1 MRIAVLLDRA
11 RVFRWHLALIEALKA
26 HGADVTVRFRR
37 TSDPLPTLLTAILD
51 FDRARGHTSADRFAT
66 HMAPEALRD
75 LKQADGM
82 AVDVTL
88 DLSAGNTIARQTG
101 PVVRPLYDGSVKDYA
116 LFHALLDRK
125 APQLA
130 IWHSDYKH
138 VFVIGQPARDD
149 PLVLSRSFDQVISR
163 LIEGLVRFF
172 GGGPQTFQT
181 APPPSATS
189 SAAEPMALSAMWY
202 ALARGRKK
210 LRRAS
215 HLFSGNA
222 PRWSVAWRAMDA
234 IAPTSGVV
242 ALARYKVI
250 DDGGSRMFSDPHLFC
265 HDGVTHCFVTETP
278 EATGIAAIAHLTL
291 SGSGGSD
298 VTTVLRKEDG
308 LRRPCVFAFDGDI
321 WLIGDTT
328 EGGVDLYRARHF
340 PDDWVFEKR
349 LISAALHA
357 PEFFANY
364 GRFWIFG
371 TSPAYQSSL
380 HDGLTLYWADTL
392 LGPWRAHERN
402 PVLIDAA
409 CAEAAGA
416 LWRDG
421 TTIMRLG
428 QDHASK
434 RGGINSKQVLRLSEN
449 VYDESTAGHIGFAA
463 RSGLTG
469 PMMLARAGGFEALD
483 FYASPSAVRA
493 ALKGSA
499 REQLRD

>member
-11 RVFRWHLALIEALKA
+11 RVFRWHLALIEALKV
-26 HGADVTVRFRR
+26 HGADVVVGFRR
-37 TSDPLPTLLTAILD
+37 TSDPLPILLTVILD
-51 FDRARGHTSADRFAT
+51 FDRARGHTSAERFAT
-66 HMAPEALRD
+66 HMAPEALGD
-75 LKQADGM
+75 LKQADGP
-82 AVDVTL
+82 AADVTL
-88 DLSAGNTIARQTG
+88 DLSTGNAIERQTG
-101 PVVRPLYDGSVKDYA
+101 PVVRPLYNGSVKDYA

-130 IWHSDYKH
+130 IWHSDHKH

-163 LIEGLVRFF
+163 LIEGLVRFLCEGAERF
-172 GGGPQTFQT
+172 EA
-181 APPPSATS
+181 APAPSATS
-189 SAAEPMALSAMWY
+189 SAAEPMALPALWY
-202 ALARGRKK
+202 GLARLRRK
-210 LRRAS
+210 LRRGS
-215 HLFSGNA
+215 DLFSGNA
-222 PRWSVAWRAMDA
+222 PRWSVAWRTMEA

-250 DDGGSRMFSDPHLFC
+250 DDGSSRMFRDPHLFY

-278 EATGIAAIAHLTL
+278 EATGIDAIAHLTL
-291 SGSGGSD
+291 AGSGGSE

-308 LRRPCVFAFDGDI
+308 VRRPCVFASDGDI
-321 WLIGDTT
+321 WLIGDTA
-328 EGGVDLYRARHF
+328 EGGVDLYRARRF

-357 PEFFANY
+357 PEFFVGD
-364 GRFWIFG
+364 GRCWIFG
-371 TSPAYQSSL
+371 TSRAYQSSL
-380 HDGLTLYWADTL
+380 YDGLTLYCADTL

-409 CAEAAGA
+409 SAEAAGA

-428 QDHASK
+428 QDHARK
-434 RGGINSKQVLRLSEN
+434 RGGINLKQVHRLSEN
-449 VYDESTAGHIGFAA
+449 VYDETAAGHIGFAA
-463 RSGLTG
+463 RSGLSG
-469 PMMLARAGGFEALD
+469 PMTLTRAGGFEALD
-483 FYASPSAVRA
+483 FHASPSAVRA

-499 REQLRD
+499 RDLAPG